1 MDKITVTDKDGK
13 PVEVTVKPDGM
24 YTFKQP
30 NGKVKIEVTCKP
42 IEAPWNNP
50 FSDVSESD
58 WYYEAVRFVHERD
71 LVNGYSD
78 GWFGPKMPSPA
89 PSLPK
94 SCSTRRAGQEWTT

>member
-58 WYYEAVRFVHERD
+58 WYYEAGRHGVDQLMDFSDVSGEAWYAEAVRWAA
-71 LVNGYSD
+71 GQGIAGGPSD
-78 GWFGPKMPSPA
+78 G
-89 PSLPK
+89 
-94 SCSTRRAGQEWTT
+94 